1 MLLTTAT
8 SPDRMSDT
16 ATSPDRMSDART
28 SDDRY
33 APPIYIP
40 ERHLNNLRNASNLAI
55 DIGGSLAKLAYL
67 SNVHSRR
74 RTMSQDGLQD
84 LQHGV
89 LSEHSVPTQS
99 EEFKRRRLHFVKF
112 ETKHITGI
120 THYLKDCMGE
130 SADMVQG
137 RTIRVTGGG
146 AHKYTDLFEKTMGL
160 KVSKEDEMECL
171 IKGSNFLLNN
181 IPNEAFTFSKNRNP
195 EISFEKIG
203 CEFPY
208 LLVNIGSGVSMLKV
222 HSDEHFER
230 VGGTAMGGGTFWGLG
245 SLLTKAQGF
254 DELLTLAENGD
265 SSSVDLLVKDI
276 YGGGYEAMGLPG
288 DVIASSFGKAARS
301 RIAGPA
307 RDQVNDA
314 DIAKSLL
321 HLISNGIGQLA
332 YLHANLYSCSRII
345 FGGFFIRGKK
355 ATMHTISYAIN
366 YWSKGKVQAL
376 FLRHEGYLGAVGA
389 YMKGAE
395 INHDVGNYGENYAFS
410 DSFELSH
417 HLVTKALQ
425 FLELDRLDMALVK
438 FPLIN
443 GTQYH
448 ADLIDLALETDARNY
463 WLDIFKDGL
472 EKFCKVIRDGE
483 FNRINIDKRIM
494 LFKKKFLECLDLLRK
509 NPFAYGTL
517 TVRTLLDCREQFL
530 AEFDFY
536 DPYLKFKQEE
546 NAAFLKLLPDHLKY
560 IDELPWEAR
569 QEALIKGILGG
580 NIFDW
585 GSSAVVKIN
594 EDTKIDFREACE
606 MVEKRPW
613 FVDHLEH
620 WVKRL
625 KRAPIKK
632 MMIFVDN
639 SGADIVM
646 GIIPFVQEML
656 RMGSV
661 VVLAANSRPAIND
674 ITSHELRILISQIAS
689 ISPII
694 KAAQES
700 CTLRVVENG
709 LGSPCLDLSRV
720 SQNIADECADC
731 DLIVLEGMGR
741 AIHTNFTSEFSIE
754 SLKLAVIKNKWL
766 CEKFNCPM
774 FAGVCKYEVPDNC
787 CFSAHT

>member
-1 MLLTTAT
+1 MEDER
-8 SPDRMSDT
+8 SPDD
-16 ATSPDRMSDART
+16 P
-28 SDDRY
+28 Y

-55 DIGGSLAKLAYL
+55 DIGGSLAKLAF

-74 RTMSQDGLQD
+74 RTLSQDGLVTD
-84 LQHGV
+84 GMIV
-89 LSEHSVPTQS
+89 LDDEQTHEPNVHTCEPNTRD
-99 EEFKRRRLHFVKF
+99 EEYKTRRLHFVKF
-112 ETKHITGI
+112 ETKHITNL
-120 THYLKDCMGE
+120 THYIKDCLGDD
-130 SADMVQG
+130 AALIRG

-146 AHKYTDLFEKTMGL
+146 AHKYRDLFEKTLGL
-160 KVSKEDEMECL
+160 KVIREDEMDCL

-181 IPNEAFTFSKNRNP
+181 IPNEAFSFKKNGNP

-222 HSDEHFER
+222 DSDEHFER

-254 DELLTLAENGD
+254 DELLALAEVGD

-276 YGGGYEAMGLPG
+276 YGGSYEALGLPG
-288 DVIASSFGKAARS
+288 DLIASSFGKAARS

-307 RDQVNDA
+307 RDQVHDA

-321 HLISNGIGQLA
+321 HLISNGIGQVA
-332 YLHANLYSCSRII
+332 YLHANLYNCPRII

-355 ATMHTISYAIN
+355 TTMHTISYAIN
-366 YWSKGKVQAL
+366 YWSKGTVQAL

-389 YMKGAE
+389 YLKGTE
-395 INHDVGNYGENYAFS
+395 GNVVGNYGENYAFS

-417 HLVTKALQ
+417 DLMRKALS
-425 FLELDRLDMALVK
+425 FLELDRLDTALVK
-438 FPLIN
+438 FPLID
-443 GTQYH
+443 GTNYH
-448 ADLIDLALETDARNY
+448 ADLIDLALDTDARNY

-472 EKFCKVIRDGE
+472 DKFCKVIRDGE
-483 FNRINIDKRIM
+483 FNRNHIDKRITF
-494 LFKKKFLECLDLLRK
+494 FKNKFLECLALLRK

-517 TVRTLLDCREQFL
+517 SVRTLLDCREQFL

-560 IDELPWEAR
+560 LESLPWDER
-569 QEALIKGILGG
+569 QESLIKGILGG

-594 EDTKIDFREACE
+594 EDSKINFKEACD
-606 MVEKRPW
+606 MVEERPW

-632 MMIFVDN
+632 MIIFVDN
-639 SGADIVM
+639 SGADIVL
-646 GIIPFVQEML
+646 GIIPFVEEML
-656 RMGSV
+656 RMGSE

-674 ITSHELRILISQIAS
+674 ITSHELTILISHIKS
-689 ISPII
+689 ISPVI
-694 KAAQES
+694 KSAHVARK
-700 CTLRVVENG
+700 LRVVDTG

-720 SQNIADECADC
+720 SQHVADECVGC
-731 DLIVLEGMGR
+731 DLIVIEGMGR
-741 AIHTNFTSEFSIE
+741 AIHTNFTSKFSAE
-754 SLKLAVIKNKWL
+754 SLKLAVVKNKWL
-766 CEKFNCPM
+766 CDKFNCAM
-774 FAGVCKYEVPDNC
+774 FAGICKYEVPDNC
-787 CFSAHT
+787 CTDP